1 MIERFDFLFLLPFI
15 LDLIG
20 GLNVIAFAA
29 QVCNKVDFQL
39 FTLKL
44 PFRVFFSDLYDADIN
59 QITAASKFHID
70 DIFHQMG
77 GFILSEGQPGISQT
91 GIFKVDLIGRID
103 IFFAFHIVPFDDIDQ
118 ESLLQESHVLT
129 DSRCADFHLLF
140 TAESIFEDVRIDER
154 RHA

>member
-1 MIERFDFLFLLPFI
+1 MIERFDFLHLLLFI

-20 GLNVIAFAA
+20 RLNVIAFAA
-29 QVCNKVDFQL
+29 KVCNKVNFQL

-44 PFRVFFSDLYDADIN
+44 PFRIFLSDLYDADIN

-103 IFFAFHIVPFDDIDQ
+103 IFFAFHVISDCTVD
-118 ESLLQESHVLT
+118 
-129 DSRCADFHLLF
+129 
-140 TAESIFEDVRIDER
+140 
-154 RHA
+154 